1 MPWLSPSTV
10 ERAANGLSNWRST
23 LITVMPAFMALSATG
38 VSAAP
43 SNGSSTIAST
53 LSLMNVSTW
62 LIWKLTSLVPS
73 TTRSSTSE
81 YLPASALAALVIA
94 AIQPWSAA
102 GAEKPMT
109 TFLPGSSLATFTP
122 PWFPPPWLVFSGV
135 LPVQA
140 VSVRPT
146 VIAAMRSVLLLYGM
160 GFVSSDGSGR
170 GRGVMRRCVGQAAA
184 GGGRRPR

>member
-1 MPWLSPSTV
+1 
-10 ERAANGLSNWRST
+10 
-23 LITVMPAFMALSATG
+23 MPAFMAFSATG

-62 LIWKLTSLVPS
+62 LIWRLTSLVPS

-102 GAEKPMT
+102 GAENPIT

-122 PWFPPPWLVFSGV
+122 PPWLPPPWFCGV
-135 LPVQA
+135 LPVHAASASVKAASTAILLSGMDSPRVAA
-140 VSVRPT
+140 VVN
-146 VIAAMRSVLLLYGM
+146 AA
-160 GFVSSDGSGR
+160 SG
-170 GRGVMRRCVGQAAA
+170 AAA
-184 GGGRRPR
+184 SGQPLLEEDGDHDDRSLRDGLGGDGEVVEG